1 MGVKVSNNSEKARKS
16 LLRNGFAFLDPGFSA
31 PLESMETVMDK
42 LDQEMIDKMNS
53 AYNEKKII
61 KSSGVNAN
69 EKIDRYGRG
78 NQTEVIKN
86 LF

>member
-1 MGVKVSNNSEKARKS
+1 
-16 LLRNGFAFLDPGFSA
+16 
-31 PLESMETVMDK
+31 MDK

-61 KSSGVNAN
+61 ESSGVNAN

-78 NQTEVIKN
+78 NQTEV
-86 LF
+86 

>member
-1 MGVKVSNNSEKARKS
+1 
-16 LLRNGFAFLDPGFSA
+16 
-31 PLESMETVMDK
+31 MDK

-69 EKIDRYGRG
+69 EKIDRYCRG
-78 NQTEVIKN
+78 NQTEV
-86 LF
+86 